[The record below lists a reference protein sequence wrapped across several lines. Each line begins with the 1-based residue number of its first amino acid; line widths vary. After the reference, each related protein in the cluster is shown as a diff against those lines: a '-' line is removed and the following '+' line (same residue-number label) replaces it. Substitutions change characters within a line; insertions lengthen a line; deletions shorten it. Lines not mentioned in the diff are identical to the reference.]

1 MVKTRQHGKYNSV
14 IFMSTSKQPGKQ
26 RKALY
31 TAKLHKKQ
39 KLLRA
44 TLSDELREA
53 YKSRAAGL
61 RKGDKVKV
69 MRGDFRGHEGAVE
82 KVSLRKGRVHVSGVV
97 KKKAS
102 GMERFYPLHPSNLMI
117 IKFDLKDER
126 RRKTL
131 ERQE

>member
-1 MVKTRQHGKYNSV
+1 
-14 IFMSTSKQPGKQ
+14 MSTSKQPGKQ

-44 TLSDELREA
+44 TLSDEL
-53 YKSRAAGL
+53 S
-61 RKGDKVKV
+61 
-69 MRGDFRGHEGAVE
+69 
-82 KVSLRKGRVHVSGVV
+82 VSGVT